1 MKRYIVC
8 FALLLSAITPALAQ
22 DDEFITIH
30 EFKSKSGVSLG
41 QLKVRYI
48 SKEVFDSLR
57 IVKTKARQEEV
68 LYRIDKSGFY
78 SRDDALEQE
87 VYDPGFYG
95 YKIAS
100 LETDHVV
107 LTYMRNKG
115 KSASDNIIIKWDAD
129 SAAFHKRW
137 LH

>member
-22 DDEFITIH
+22 GEEFITVH
-30 EFKSKSGVSLG
+30 EFKNKSGVSLG
-41 QLKVRYI
+41 QLQVRYI

-57 IVKTKARQEEV
+57 IVKTAGKQENV
-68 LYRIDKSGFY
+68 LYRIDESRFY
-78 SRDDALEQE
+78 SGDTLEQE

-95 YKIAS
+95 YKVVTLAP
-100 LETDHVV
+100 DHVL

-129 SAAFHKRW
+129 SAAFHRRW
-137 LH
+137 MH